1 MSEFITAGH
10 RVVRAIPLGETRTY
24 GQVAALAGFP
34 GAARAVGSMMRA
46 NYDPNIPCHR
56 VVRGDGRPGDYN
68 RGGEREKARLLGEE
82 LLRSQRSR

>member
-1 MSEFITAGH
+1 MSEFITAVH